1 MIISEDYMIKSIM
14 SESKEALSSG
24 EISKKIYEK
33 FKHRITKTTVKN
45 YLWSSLRPLVHC
57 NTEDW
62 VYSLKKE
69 SEMLSPSSV
78 FKVSTHPINDLPDYL
93 RIEVLGDEVNCTYRD
108 NLTVDEFIK
117 VATVVIGKKSYPLN
131 DYMQSKN
138 IDKNKIGILLKNI

>member
-1 MIISEDYMIKSIM
+1 MIISEDYMIKAIM
-14 SESKEALSSG
+14 SESEEALSSG

-69 SEMLSPSSV
+69 SEMLSTSSV
-78 FKVSTHPINDLPDYL
+78 FKVSTYPVNDLPDYL

-108 NLTVDEFIK
+108 NLTVDEVIK
-117 VATVVIGKKSYPLN
+117 ALIELELANDLRKEALKKLN
-131 DYMQSKN
+131 IRIKLN
-138 IDKNKIGILLKNI
+138 RIDNDIE

>member
-1 MIISEDYMIKSIM
+1 MIVNEDFMIKAIM

-24 EISKKIYEK
+24 EISKRIYEK

-69 SEMLSPSSV
+69 SEMLSTSSV
-78 FKVSTHPINDLPDYL
+78 FKVSTYPINDLPDYL
-93 RIEVLGDEVNCTYRD
+93 QIEVLGDEVNCTYRD
-108 NLTVDEFIK
+108 NLTVDEVIK
-117 VATVVIGKKSYPLN
+117 ALIELELANDLRKEALKKLN
-131 DYMQSKN
+131 IRIKLN
-138 IDKNKIGILLKNI
+138 RIDNDIE

>member
-1 MIISEDYMIKSIM
+1 MIISEDYMIKEIM

-45 YLWSSLRPLVHC
+45 YLWSSLRPFVHC

-69 SEMLSPSSV
+69 SEMLSTSSV
-78 FKVSTHPINDLPDYL
+78 FKVSTHPVNDLPDYL
-93 RIEVLGDEVNCTYRD
+93 RIQVLGDEVNCTYRD
-108 NLTVDEFIK
+108 NLTVDEVIK
-117 VATVVIGKKSYPLN
+117 ALIELELANDLRKEALKKLN
-131 DYMQSKN
+131 IRIKLN
-138 IDKNKIGILLKNI
+138 RIDNDIE

>member
-1 MIISEDYMIKSIM
+1 MIISEDYMIKAIM

-24 EISKKIYEK
+24 IISKKIYEK

-69 SEMLSPSSV
+69 SEMLSTSSV
-78 FKVSTHPINDLPDYL
+78 FKVSTYPTDNLPDYL
-93 RIEVLGDEVNCTYRD
+93 RIEILGDKVNCTYRD
-108 NLTVDEFIK
+108 NLTVDEIIK
-117 VATVVIGKKSYPLN
+117 ALIELELTNDLRKEALKKLN
-131 DYMQSKN
+131 IRIKLN
-138 IDKNKIGILLKNI
+138 RIDNDIE

>member
-1 MIISEDYMIKSIM
+1 MIISEDYMIRAIM

-33 FKHRITKTTVKN
+33 FNHRITKTTVKN

-69 SEMLSPSSV
+69 SEILSASSV
-78 FKVSTHPINDLPDYL
+78 FKVSTYPVDDLPDYL
-93 RIEVLGDEVNCTYRD
+93 RIKVLGDEVNCTYRS
-108 NLTVDEFIK
+108 NLTVDEVIK
-117 VATVVIGKKSYPLN
+117 ALIELELANDLRKEALKKLN
-131 DYMQSKN
+131 IKIKHN
-138 IDKNKIGILLKNI
+138 RIDNDFE